1 MESKTKSPRQIFKRH
16 ISIFLLGLI
25 LICNLST
32 AFGATKT
39 LNVVLDDTYPPYI
52 FYDEEGRPQGILVD
66 QWKLYEQKTGIHVN
80 LYPMAWSE
88 AQAQMKQGKYDVI
101 DTMFYSEIRDESY
114 DFTEVYETIET
125 VIFFHD
131 SISGI
136 TSISALKG
144 FDVGVKSG
152 DYAYDQLIQAGI
164 KPDDIKVYPSYKDIV
179 YAASKG
185 ELKTFIMDLPP
196 GLYYLNQYE
205 IYENYHYSEPVY
217 SEGFRR
223 AVMQGDEE
231 TLALINEGFADIPES
246 QISAIRSKWFGN
258 QPGGFMYWTELLVGL
273 GVLVLAVLIFITWT
287 YMLRKKVKSHT
298 KSLSKALDRLQ
309 SEQSKLQA
317 LVGSMPDLIYIIDQD
332 GFVLECLSS
341 GSTAD
346 ALADPQKVLHRN
358 LAELFD
364 SKFSEEL
371 RREIQKARIAGQ
383 SDSSEFKFRMHGG
396 DKQYYELRFARLYD
410 DKILAVARNITERAL
425 ATQQII
431 NLSILDKLT
440 NVYNRN
446 HFEQIVGNWKDP
458 QKDKIGLF
466 MVDIDGLKLVNDT
479 LGHGIG
485 DQYLQHI
492 ASALKQVFPNP
503 AIISRIGGDEFAIIV
518 KGWDEAKMLEAKD
531 NLMDI
536 VMGLNKKGF
545 AIPFSISIG
554 FSAASPACNTITD
567 MMKCAD
573 DYMYRQ
579 KLFHRQSERS
589 KTIQTLS
596 AMLAE
601 RDFITQGHSARMT
614 RFIKKLAIKVHFPD
628 SQMPAIELFADF
640 HDIGKIGISDVILF
654 KPGILDEKEFADM
667 KRHSEI
673 GFRIAEA
680 SPDLLPISE
689 WIYKHHENWD
699 GSGYPFGLKGEEIP
713 MACRILTIV
722 DAYDAMTNDRP
733 YRKAMSQN
741 EAVAELSRCAGTQ
754 FDPDLIKL
762 FIEIL
767 GDEEDRQT
775 IVD

>member
-1 MESKTKSPRQIFKRH
+1 MEPKTRTSRAKSICN
-16 ISIFLLGLI
+16 ISIFVLGFI
-25 LICNLST
+25 LICSLST
-32 AFGATKT
+32 VFGATKT
-39 LNVVLDDTYPPYI
+39 LDVVLDDTYPPYI
-52 FYDEEGRPQGILVD
+52 FYDEEGQPQGILVD
-66 QWKLYEQKTGIHVN
+66 QWKLYEEKTGIKVN
-80 LYPMAWSE
+80 LHPMAWSE
-88 AQAQMKQGKYDVI
+88 AQAQMKQGNYDVI
-101 DTMFYSEIRDESY
+101 DTIFYSETRDQSY
-114 DFTEVYETIET
+114 DFTEIYETIDT

-136 TSISALKG
+136 TSIASLKG
-144 FDVGVKSG
+144 FDIGVKSG
-152 DYAYDQLIQAGI
+152 DYAYEQLIEAGI
-164 KPDDIKVYPSYKDIV
+164 KPEDIKVYPSYRDIV

-196 GLYYLNQYE
+196 GLYYLNQYH
-205 IYENYHYSEPVY
+205 IYENFHYSEPVY

-223 AVMQGDEE
+223 AVLQDDEQ
-231 TLALINEGFADIPES
+231 TLALINEGFADIPAS
-246 QISAIRSKWFGN
+246 QLSAIRTKWFGN
-258 QPGGFMYWTELLVGL
+258 QPGGFDYWTELFVGL
-273 GVLVLAVLIFITWT
+273 GALVLAVLIFIAWT

-309 SEQSKLQA
+309 SEQTKLQA

-346 ALADPQKVLHRN
+346 DLADADKVLHRN

-364 SKFSEEL
+364 SRFSDEL
-371 RREIQKARIAGQ
+371 RKEIQKARIAGQ

-410 DKILAVARNITERAL
+410 DKVLAVARNITERAL
-425 ATQQII
+425 ATQKII

-446 HFEQIVGNWKDP
+446 HFEQIAGNLKDP
-458 QKDKIGLF
+458 LSEQAGLF

-479 LGHGIG
+479 LGHGTG
-485 DQYLQHI
+485 DHYLQHI

-503 AIISRIGGDEFAIIV
+503 AVISRIGGDEFAIIV
-518 KGWDEAKMLEAKD
+518 KGWDEVKMLDAKD
-531 NLMDI
+531 RLIDI
-536 VMGLNKKGF
+536 VKDLNKKGF

-554 FSAASPACNTITD
+554 FCTATPTCNTIPD

-601 RDFITQGHSARMT
+601 RDFITQGHSTRMT
-614 RFIKKLAIKVHFPD
+614 RLIKKLARKVNFPD

-654 KPGILDEKEFADM
+654 KPGVLDEKEMADM

-699 GSGYPFGLKGEEIP
+699 GSGYPFGLRGEEIP
-713 MACRILTIV
+713 LACRILTIV

-733 YRKAMSQN
+733 YRKAMSR
-741 EAVAELSRCAGTQ
+741 EDAVTELIRCAGTQ
-754 FDPDLIKL
+754 FDPDLVAM
-762 FIEIL
+762 FVEIL
-767 GDEEDRQT
+767 KDTERD
-775 IVD
+775 